1 MKKEICFT
9 LIVVFTSLYSIAVPV
24 TGVVKNAFG
33 EVLPFASIVV
43 KGATIGATANNEGQY
58 FLNLPNGGYTLQCM
72 HVGYTMAEKEITVSG
87 EAIQLNFILP
97 MQQLTL
103 REVVIGGNTEDPA
116 YEIIRQAIKKRPY
129 YKNQVDAFECKV
141 YIKGQLKLKSYPPSI
156 FGQKV
161 DFDNGGGYRQKQ
173 NDLPV

>member
-58 FLNLPNGGYTLQCM
+58 FLNLPNGGIHFNACMLAIPWQKKKLQ
-72 HVGYTMAEKEITVSG
+72 
-87 EAIQLNFILP
+87 
-97 MQQLTL
+97 
-103 REVVIGGNTEDPA
+103 
-116 YEIIRQAIKKRPY
+116 
-129 YKNQVDAFECKV
+129 
-141 YIKGQLKLKSYPPSI
+141 
-156 FGQKV
+156 
-161 DFDNGGGYRQKQ
+161 
-173 NDLPV
+173 